1 LALVERIGMN
11 KTTLLDSACLHIR
24 RAPLLFSFYCHFV
37 LMAPIAS
44 SHRCVFQFR
53 AEELDDLMD
62 LVESFLPISA
72 QNWQAVADVHL
83 ENYRREARTAESLC
97 RKFQEISRRTGPTSD
112 PNCPPY
118 VIKAKRINRQL
129 VQMIDASSGGS
140 EAGRSDDGLSDA
152 SDSEYEGAGEFANV
166 MLKMNNAAAN
176 GGEEEIDE
184 EEDAD
189 DAGIGV
195 QGGLVWLRADEEQ
208 PSAADDGVVGAI
220 AGVAPPDGDAPP
232 DGGVAPA
239 VARRPQ
245 GRGP

>member
-1 LALVERIGMN
+1 
-11 KTTLLDSACLHIR
+11 
-24 RAPLLFSFYCHFV
+24 
-37 LMAPIAS
+37 MAPIAS

-83 ENYRREARTAESLC
+83 ENYRREARTAESLR
-97 RKFQEISRRTGPTSD
+97 RKFQEISRRTGPTGD

-166 MLKMNNAAAN
+166 MNEMNNAPAAN
-176 GGEEEIDE
+176 GGEEDIDE

>member
-1 LALVERIGMN
+1 
-11 KTTLLDSACLHIR
+11 
-24 RAPLLFSFYCHFV
+24 
-37 LMAPIAS
+37 
-44 SHRCVFQFR
+44 
-53 AEELDDLMD
+53 
-62 LVESFLPISA
+62 
-72 QNWQAVADVHL
+72 
-83 ENYRREARTAESLC
+83 
-97 RKFQEISRRTGPTSD
+97 
-112 PNCPPY
+112 
-118 VIKAKRINRQL
+118 
-129 VQMIDASSGGS
+129 
-140 EAGRSDDGLSDA
+140 LSDA